1 MLYNQTEVHH
11 LSVLYP
17 DKPSRFILN
26 VMCLVAKCFSR
37 ATLLWLIEEGKYRRQ
52 NQRQHLSYNQV
63 KRGFEEEDIL

>member
-1 MLYNQTEVHH
+1 MLYNQTEVYH

-17 DKPSRFILN
+17 DKPSRFIIN